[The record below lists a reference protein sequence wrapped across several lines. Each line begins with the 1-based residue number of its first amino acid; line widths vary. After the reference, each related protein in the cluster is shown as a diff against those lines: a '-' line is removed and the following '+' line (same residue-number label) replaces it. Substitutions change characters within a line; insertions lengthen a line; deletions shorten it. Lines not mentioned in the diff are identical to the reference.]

1 MPENESPIAA
11 LLPGRPCL
19 ALRASLPESPLRKPI
34 LDPGGSV
41 FHNGHSAPLFFVTET
56 TLLSTAAVK
65 ITLDEPRKKFL
76 DMIACLKSYGTRQI
90 HFIHIRT
97 KSRYIYMEKAE
108 AMLDEIVGE
117 ATAMGFEADFHIRTG
132 HAPSLFADTAQATGA
147 DYLCLYWRPKGL
159 LRQALLGSIDSD
171 ILRISNLPVFIH
183 KPRLFG
189 DTTQLDRVL
198 YATDFKSTDAAAMPY
213 LADSRFKARTLFL
226 LNVRDRAPDPVTDK
240 ALRESVQES
249 LRHLADQ
256 CRHAYDQVEIIQSI
270 GMVRREITRQ
280 AKTVNADLLVVGRS
294 EKPDAVA
301 RFIGSTAEILPHKTR
316 CSVFI
321 IPSICDLD
329 APTDEQDKECSPS

>member
-1 MPENESPIAA
+1 META
-11 LLPGRPCL
+11 LL
-19 ALRASLPESPLRKPI
+19 K
-34 LDPGGSV
+34 
-41 FHNGHSAPLFFVTET
+41 
-56 TLLSTAAVK
+56 TAAVK
-65 ITLDEPRKKFL
+65 ISLDEPRKKFL
-76 DMIACLKSYGTRQI
+76 DMIACLKSYGTKQV
-90 HFIHIRT
+90 HLVHIRT

-108 AMLDEIVGE
+108 AMLGEIAAE
-117 ATAMGFEADFHIRTG
+117 ATAMGFEAEFHIHTG
-132 HAPSLFADTAQATGA
+132 HAASLFVDTAQDLGA

-189 DTTQLDRVL
+189 ATTQLNRVL
-198 YATDFKSTDAAAMPY
+198 YATDFTSTDVAAMPY
-213 LADSRFKARTLFL
+213 LVDSRFKAKTLIL

-240 ALRESVQES
+240 ALRESVLDS
-249 LRHLADQ
+249 LQHLAGQ

-280 AKTVNADLLVVGRS
+280 AKAVNADLLVVGRS
-294 EKPDAVA
+294 ENPDAVA

-321 IPSICDLD
+321 IPSICPLD
-329 APTDEQDKECSPS
+329 ASPDKQEERRPS